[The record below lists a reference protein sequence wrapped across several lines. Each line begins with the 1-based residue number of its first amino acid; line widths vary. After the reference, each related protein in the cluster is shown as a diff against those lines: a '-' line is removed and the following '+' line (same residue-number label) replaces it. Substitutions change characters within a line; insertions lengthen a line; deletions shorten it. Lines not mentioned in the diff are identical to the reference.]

1 MSMERESLEK
11 EVKML
16 QEKRVSHQEH
26 STDYLV
32 TRWTEITVGGENGKL
47 VWTLVEARAPAS

>member
-1 MSMERESLEK
+1 MF
-11 EVKML
+11 
-16 QEKRVSHQEH
+16 QEKRVSHQED

-47 VWTLVEARAPAS
+47 VWTLVAAREPAS